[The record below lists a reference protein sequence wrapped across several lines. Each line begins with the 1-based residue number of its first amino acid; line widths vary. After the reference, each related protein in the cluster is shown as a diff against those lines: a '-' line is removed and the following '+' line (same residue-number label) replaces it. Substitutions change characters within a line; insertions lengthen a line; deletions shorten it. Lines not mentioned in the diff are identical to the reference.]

1 MTARPDAPC
10 ERHAYTHQQA
20 IAMPAPPPAWRFL
33 PSLGPWATAAV
44 RNGTDLKD
52 LQEAGG
58 WNSPAMPLWYI
69 NVGTVANAGVRLDA
83 SSMPFD
89 ADDDDEDE

>member
-1 MTARPDAPC
+1 
-10 ERHAYTHQQA
+10 
-20 IAMPAPPPAWRFL
+20 MPAPPPAWRFL

-89 ADDDDEDE
+89 ADDDEDE